1 VKTRLLAA
9 TALALAALAHASS
22 AAAQAC
28 CGGPT
33 AYAPA
38 RLAQHEDALLG
49 LQLKA
54 TDFYGSFDGKRRFLA
69 APRGTA
75 EIDLEQDLVAAVR
88 VRPEAQLSLVL
99 PMVETVRKVP
109 GLSEAGGDLGD
120 LQLAARWDFTVAGD
134 HRILPGIALVF
145 GAVLPTGRAPEAA
158 VKPLATDAT
167 GTGAL
172 QLSPALALEQ
182 SFGPALV
189 TLQGSATWRAPHATG
204 ALTAQQGV
212 AFSVT
217 ATGAYVFKNKT
228 VLSLAATYAAELPA
242 HLDGAAVPGSG
253 RASTRIGVSAGT
265 PIAGRWRVSGTVF
278 SDLPIRGLGASQS
291 AGAGASF
298 VLARA
303 FY

>member
-1 VKTRLLAA
+1 VLSRLLAA
-9 TALALAALAHASS
+9 ALALALVAHAP
-22 AAAQAC
+22 AALAQAC

-38 RLAQHEDALLG
+38 RLAPHEDALLG

-54 TDFYGSFDGKRRFLA
+54 TDFYGSFDGARRFVA

-109 GLSEAGGDLGD
+109 GLGEAGGDLGD
-120 LQLAARWDFTVAGD
+120 VQLAARWDFTLAGD

-158 VKPLATDAT
+158 VKPLSTDAT

-172 QLSPALALEQ
+172 QLAPALALEQ
-182 SFGPALV
+182 SFGPVLV
-189 TLQGSATWRAPHATG
+189 TLQGSATWRAPHSAG
-204 ALTAQQGV
+204 PLTAQQGA
-212 AFSVT
+212 AFAAT
-217 ATGAYVFKNKT
+217 ATGAYVFHDKT
-228 VLSLAATYAAELPA
+228 VLSLSATYAAELPA
-242 HLDGAAVPGSG
+242 RLDGALVEGSG
-253 RASTRIGVSAGT
+253 RAATRVGLAAGA
-265 PIAGRWRVSGTVF
+265 PFAGKWRVSGGVF
-278 SDLPIRGLGASQS
+278 SDLPIGGFGASQP
-291 AGAGASF
+291 AGAGASV